1 MWDKAK
7 SLAAR
12 HLKPA
17 FVNLKIVS
25 TEDQETNA
33 PEVSPDDEAS
43 PLDAAPDLVEEMAA
57 AAAERDQLRTEV
69 ADLQDR
75 LLRRQAEFENFRRR
89 VDRDRS
95 DFLQYAGMEIVRDI
109 LPILDD
115 FERAL
120 KVEGGDSEYRK
131 GIELIYSRLLDTL
144 KRMGLEPI
152 ETPAGENF
160 DPNVHQAVVRFE
172 TDEAPDNTILEG
184 FQRGYNFK
192 GKLLRPAMVRVA
204 VKPAG

>member
-1 MWDKAK
+1 MWGKAR

-17 FVNLKIVS
+17 FDNLKIVS
-25 TEDQETNA
+25 TDNPKTNT
-33 PEVSPDDEAS
+33 
-43 PLDAAPDLVEEMAA
+43 PDLSEAPAEEAANPVEEPAA
-57 AAAERDQLRTEV
+57 VTAERDQLQAEV

-95 DFLQYAGMEIVRDI
+95 DFLQYAGMEMVREI
-109 LPILDD
+109 LPVLDD

-120 KVEGGDSEYRK
+120 KIESSDESYRK
-131 GIELIYSRLLDTL
+131 GIELIYQRLLETL
-144 KRMGLEPI
+144 KKIGLEPI
-152 ETPAGENF
+152 ESTIGSEF
-160 DPNVHQAVVRFE
+160 DPNLHQAVVRTE
-172 TDEAPDNTILEG
+172 TEDAPDHTILEE
-184 FQRGYNFK
+184 FSRGYNFK

-204 VKPAG
+204 VHPAN